1 MKKVK
6 KETIMEVFAILN
18 TAKYGRMSD
27 DDKVRLW
34 KITRTLKPVAL
45 NVQEDYNDARQRMK
59 PTDDFDK
66 RLKDA
71 QQYERDTANGKPTA
85 ITKQE
90 YDAFIVELLQ
100 YQEMVHKTAGEVGN
114 EEVEIE
120 FEPISE
126 EAFEKLMA
134 SNDWTAGQTVTLGDF
149 IMQ

>member
-27 DDKVRLW
+27 EDKVRLW

-45 NVQEDYNDARQRMK
+45 QVQEDYNDARQRMK

-66 RLKDA
+66 RMKDA
-71 QQYERDTANGKPTA
+71 QQYERDTTNGKPTA
-85 ITKQE
+85 ITRQE
-90 YDAFIVELLQ
+90 YDAFIVELRQ

-114 EEVEIE
+114 EEVDIE
-120 FEPISE
+120 FDPISE